1 MLIDERPADTAMDSV
16 LLAGGRLPDD
26 LARRI
31 DTPYKALVPH
41 ERRPAVLWVRDALKA
56 SGYVGR
62 IAVAGPGELGQFPE
76 IADADLFMPE
86 ADSAESNLFT
96 VFARLLPE
104 GRILIASCDTPLMT
118 AESLDDFIA
127 RSALEAAVNLPI
139 IRYELFL
146 RRFPRASVI
155 PVQLKDG
162 NWIPG
167 DCVIIHSR
175 SIPRLQRILPAVFHR
190 RADVRDII
198 GLLGWQFALKVKM
211 KRVTLAEVEERLCDV
226 AELPIRLVR
235 DCDPSLAFDI
245 DTLNDYAYLL
255 RWADS
260 RTSGLATR
268 V

>member
-1 MLIDERPADTAMDSV
+1 MLNDECPGDAAMDSV

-31 DTPYKALVPH
+31 DTPHKALIPH
-41 ERRPAVLWVRDALKA
+41 ENRPVVLWVRDALRA
-56 SGYVGR
+56 SGFVAR
-62 IAVAGPGELGQFPE
+62 IAVAGPGELGQISE

-86 ADSAESNLFT
+86 SDSAESNLFT

-104 GRILIASCDTPLMT
+104 GRILIASCDTPLIT
-118 AESLDDFIA
+118 AESLDDFIG
-127 RSALEAAVNLPI
+127 RSAPEAAVNIPVV
-139 IRYELFL
+139 RYELFL
-146 RRFPRASVI
+146 RRFPRATVTPI
-155 PVQLKDG
+155 QLKDG

-167 DCVIIHSR
+167 DCAVIHSR

-211 KRVTLAEVEERLCDV
+211 KRVTLSEVEERLCDA

-245 DTLNDYAYLL
+245 DTISDYDYLR

-260 RTSGLATR
+260 RTSGLPTR